1 MAKRGS
7 RPTPDDRSDNVERLQ
22 KNIDMTIRNM
32 EAADEMIAKTS
43 DDKMKREL
51 KEKNDRREQSL
62 SGFRKEIRDEARA
75 REDKKK

>member
-7 RPTPDDRSDNVERLQ
+7 RPNPDDRSDNVERLQ
-22 KNIDMTIRNM
+22 KNIDMTLHNM

-75 REDKKK
+75 EEDKKE